1 LLKNTELEQL
11 LRWVSLNH
19 SALYVAG
26 TALLLQCSMI
36 GHPVSLETSA
46 QAKSDLAE
54 VIDVLDELG
63 EVWPSASTSA
73 EALRNLRGV
82 WAA

>member
-1 LLKNTELEQL
+1 
-11 LRWVSLNH
+11 
-19 SALYVAG
+19 
-26 TALLLQCSMI
+26 MI
-36 GHPVSLETSA
+36 GHPVSPQTSA

-54 VIDVLDELG
+54 VIDVLDQLG

-82 WAA
+82 WAG